1 MTIELVRARQVVTG
15 IRDRFTAEVLD
26 DAAVAHDAGRIVAV
40 DSFATL
46 RAQHPDAPVQHFPRH
61 MLLPGFVN
69 AHHHVGLTPLQL
81 GSPDHP
87 LELWFASRLSSR
99 DIDPVL
105 DTLYGAFEM
114 VASGVTC
121 VQHLHPR
128 MAGPAEG
135 VVAGCMKVL
144 GAYSRIGMRASF
156 AYSVREQ
163 NRLVYGDDTAF
174 CATLPG
180 DLGPEMLAHLR
191 RFSLSFNDQMAVY
204 AALRDAHAGS
214 PRTRIQLAPANLH
227 WVTDDGL
234 MTMVE
239 QARSDDVPLH
249 MHLLETPFQREYAR
263 RRTGTTAVRHLHRLG
278 ALGPSMTLGHA
289 VWVDEGDIEL
299 LAHTGTC
306 VCHNCSSN
314 LRLRSGT
321 APVNA
326 MARHGIVTAL
336 GIDEAGLNDDR
347 DMLQEMR
354 LALRIHRRP
363 GLDAADVPTC
373 AQVLRMAT
381 EHGAATTGFRHQ
393 IGRLA
398 PGLRFDAVA
407 IDANAATWPYQ
418 DDQVAPLDA
427 LLQRAKPQHVDTVFV
442 DGDPIYAK
450 GRFKY
455 VDRDA
460 VLAEIAQML
469 SRPPSGAELRRR
481 HLAEAVMPHV
491 RAFYDG
497 YLQGA

>member
-1 MTIELVRARQVVTG
+1 MTIELVRARQIVTG
-15 IRDRFTAEVLD
+15 VQDRFTVDLLD
-26 DAAVAHDAGRIVAV
+26 DAAVAHEAGRIVAI
-40 DSFATL
+40 DRFDTL
-46 RAQHPDAPVQHFPRH
+46 RAQHPGAPVQHFPRH

-87 LELWFASRLSSR
+87 LELWFASRLSAR

-128 MAGPAEG
+128 VAGPVAS

-144 GAYSRIGMRASF
+144 GAYQRIGMRASF

-163 NRLVYGDDTAF
+163 NRLVYGDDAAF

-180 DLGPEMLAHLR
+180 DLGPRMLAHLQ
-191 RFSLSFNDQMAVY
+191 RFALSFDEQMAVY
-204 AALRDAHAGS
+204 AALRDAQAGQ

-227 WVTDDGL
+227 WVTDESL
-234 MTMVE
+234 MAMVE
-239 QARSDDVPLH
+239 QSRADDVPLH

-263 RRTGTTAVRHLHRLG
+263 RRTGTTAVRHLHTLG

-289 VWVDEGDIEL
+289 VWVDEGDLEL
-299 LAHTGTC
+299 LAHTRTC

-314 LRLRSGT
+314 LRLRSGI

-354 LALRIHRRP
+354 LALRMHRSP
-363 GLDAADVPTC
+363 GLDADEVPTC

-381 EHGAATTGFRHQ
+381 EHGAATTGFRGQ

-398 PGLRFDAVA
+398 PGMRFDAVA
-407 IDANAATWPYQ
+407 IDVDAATWPYQ
-418 DDQVAPLDA
+418 DAQVAPLDA
-427 LLQRAKPQHVDTVFV
+427 LLQRARPQHVDTVFV
-442 DGDPIYAK
+442 DGDPIYAQ

-469 SRPPSGAELRRR
+469 SRPPSEAELQRRQ
-481 HLAEAVMPHV
+481 LATGVMPQV

-497 YLQGA
+497 YLPTS